1 MRRLSMAL
9 VLVAVLAAGL
19 EGAPESAPTHAIQK
33 VATGY
38 RFTEG
43 PAVDAQGV
51 IHFTDI
57 PNERIHRY
65 DPKTKK
71 ATVFREDSGRANGLL
86 FDAKGALIACEGG
99 RRRLVR
105 IEAEQTTV
113 LAERFEGKRLNSP
126 NDLAIDAR
134 GGIYFTDPR
143 YGKQDDRELDFE
155 GVYYR
160 APDGTL
166 TRVAKEAV
174 KPNGILLD
182 AAGTTLYVADN
193 QRKLI
198 LAYDVVSPGELTN
211 HRVFATL
218 ALRERG
224 GPDGMARD
232 AAGNVYCAGQGKVWS
247 WDPKGVVRFELPM
260 PESPTNC
267 VVVDEDGW
275 VLYVTARTSLY
286 RVTRK
291 AKAPPADR

>member
-1 MRRLSMAL
+1 MRTVLSL
-9 VLVAVLAAGL
+9 VFVLLLLGSTSA
-19 EGAPESAPTHAIQK
+19 ESPSHDIEK

-43 PAVDAQGV
+43 PAVDAKGA
-51 IHFTDI
+51 IFFTDI

-71 ATVFREDSGRANGLL
+71 AAVHREDTGRANGLM
-86 FDAKGALIACEGG
+86 FDAKGALLACEGG

-105 IEAEQTTV
+105 IEGDKVTV
-113 LAERFEGKRLNSP
+113 LAEKYEGKRLNSP
-126 NDLAIDAR
+126 NDLAIDAK
-134 GGIYFTDPR
+134 GGVYFTDPR

-174 KPNGILLD
+174 KPNGILLN
-182 AAGTTLYVADN
+182 AEGTTLYVADSR
-193 QRKLI
+193 RKLI
-198 LAYDVVSPGELTN
+198 LAYDVKQPGVLENGRT
-211 HRVFATL
+211 FATL
-218 ALRERG
+218 GLRERG
-224 GPDGMARD
+224 GPDGMTRD
-232 AAGNVYCAGQGKVWS
+232 AEGNVYCAGQRKVWI
-247 WDPKGVVRFELPM
+247 WDKKGTVLHEIPM

-275 VLYVTARTSLY
+275 TLYVTARTSLY

-291 AKAPPADR
+291 AKETPKEGDG